1 MTNIIN
7 KKAQKSLKWT
17 AIKTLFNSI
26 IQPFYRILLAILLIP
41 SDFAYIAVI
50 TLIISFAE
58 MLNNV
63 GVGEAVIQRDDVTK
77 KDLSS
82 LFFFNLIITF
92 FIAGLL
98 FLSSSTFASYYS
110 MNELDQ
116 IVKVLSITVILN
128 GSTSLFKFYLHKEFL
143 FKQTT
148 LIQVIKITFE
158 ILMSIILIV
167 IGYSI
172 WGYVIGILVSNA
184 VHAILLA
191 YFVFKKTDFRIG
203 FNFSIKSL
211 SRFLNFG
218 IFVSGKKTLTFISH
232 RIDEVIIGGL
242 LSAEILGAYYLAKNI
257 LLQCQTLIT
266 TSFGQVLLPLFSK
279 LKNDLDLLK
288 RYYVN
293 ILFVVSFLS
302 FPVFIGIIL
311 TAQYFVPLIFGEEW
325 ELSIGVFKLLS
336 IPVIFEV
343 LSAGITSSLLY
354 SQNKTILVFIID
366 LIFALGYL
374 GLLFVFN
381 NNDLDNIIYL
391 YSGYIILKF
400 IISQYFLGKIL
411 TLNYKNYVNIF
422 KESLISTIVMAI
434 TVIFLQKVL
443 ETYFHTSILLILSV
457 CCGGVVYILLNIVLN
472 KERTFSVFKL
482 AKDIVR
488 R

>member
-1 MTNIIN
+1 M
-7 KKAQKSLKWT
+7 
-17 AIKTLFNSI
+17 
-26 IQPFYRILLAILLIP
+26 
-41 SDFAYIAVI
+41 
-50 TLIISFAE
+50 
-58 MLNNV
+58 
-63 GVGEAVIQRDDVTK
+63 
-77 KDLSS
+77 
-82 LFFFNLIITF
+82 
-92 FIAGLL
+92 
-98 FLSSSTFASYYS
+98 
-110 MNELDQ
+110 
-116 IVKVLSITVILN
+116 
-128 GSTSLFKFYLHKEFL
+128 
-143 FKQTT
+143 
-148 LIQVIKITFE
+148 
-158 ILMSIILIV
+158 
-167 IGYSI
+167 
-172 WGYVIGILVSNA
+172 
-184 VHAILLA
+184 
-191 YFVFKKTDFRIG
+191 
-203 FNFSIKSL
+203 
-211 SRFLNFG
+211 
-218 IFVSGKKTLTFISH
+218 
-232 RIDEVIIGGL
+232 
-242 LSAEILGAYYLAKNI
+242 
-257 LLQCQTLIT
+257 
-266 TSFGQVLLPLFSK
+266 LLPLFSK